1 MKKKLVDGLRHWD
14 IECTD
19 AQLDMLTVY
28 LNELLRWN
36 KKINLT
42 AISDPESAVE
52 KHLVDSLLLV
62 KYLNGGERV
71 LDLGSGGGLP
81 SIPLAIVRPEQE
93 IVSVDSV
100 GKKINFQK
108 HIKRLLK
115 LDSFLPVHIR
125 TEQLADSHEFQSRF
139 DVVTARAFTSLKE
152 LMVASAIF
160 LRPEG
165 HLLALKG
172 PETENELAEAKE
184 ILSQCGYSSV
194 HFDEYRLPYSQAL
207 RTVVQAAYQSKI

>member
-1 MKKKLVDGLRHWD
+1 MKKKLVEGLRHWD
-14 IECTD
+14 IECTN
-19 AQLDMLTVY
+19 AQLDMLIIY

-42 AISDPESAVE
+42 AISDPASAVE

-62 KYLNGGERV
+62 KYLSGGERV

-81 SIPLAIVRPEQE
+81 SIPLAIVRPELE

-115 LDSFLPVHIR
+115 LECFVPVHIR
-125 TEQLADSHEFQSRF
+125 SEQLADSDEFQSRF

-172 PETENELAEAKE
+172 PETGNELAEAEE

-194 HFDEYRLPYSQAL
+194 HVDEYRLPYSQAL
-207 RTVVQAAYQSKI
+207 RTVVQVAYQSKI